1 MSRGITFSLRRVSD
15 DSELVSMRFGS
26 VLHNLREFMCDE
38 FKLEPSDKNKS
49 SMCVDIPTATEMLV
63 AANYILLEHFDSKV
77 ERVMN
82 NRFINIFG
90 ALSGEYERCKY
101 RERFPNDADV
111 TDFEDNIDILESIKS
126 IIHVFL
132 FSDDAASQKL
142 VIRVW

>member
-1 MSRGITFSLRRVSD
+1 MSRGIIFSLRRASD

-49 SMCVDIPTATEMLV
+49 TMCVDIPTATEMLV

-82 NRFINIFG
+82 NRFIDILG
-90 ALSGEYERCKY
+90 TLSGEYEKFKY
-101 RERFPNDADV
+101 RERFPDDTDV
-111 TDFEDNIDILESIKS
+111 TDFEDNIDMLESIKS
-126 IIHVFL
+126 MLHVFL
-132 FSDDAASQKL
+132 FSDDAASRKL
-142 VIRVW
+142 AIKVW